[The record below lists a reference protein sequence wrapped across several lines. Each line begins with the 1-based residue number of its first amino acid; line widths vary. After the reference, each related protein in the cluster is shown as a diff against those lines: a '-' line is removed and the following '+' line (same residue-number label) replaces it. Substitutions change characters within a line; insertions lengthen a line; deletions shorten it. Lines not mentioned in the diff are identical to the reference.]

1 MPDIYEQVRNLAR
14 GFCWMRP
21 VDYSKFNMLQTCV
34 NVTEAGSVLVVHEYP
49 LLYYDGET
57 VWRNDSWPTSVA
69 YGYRGTKRQRRV
81 RDQRNINI
89 CTVIKRC
96 LPMHWSAKFPENS
109 MTFRASARQA
119 PIHMPRLFASSN
131 SGYPKLTAVELPLN
145 IDLAHY
151 NRLCYAPTNRK
162 HACLP
167 SSASEGYLLGLTWR
181 TMTSEGLVRR
191 QVPSCPWDLPLH
203 RNRSPKESPK

>member
-1 MPDIYEQVRNLAR
+1 
-14 GFCWMRP
+14 MRP

-69 YGYRGTKRQRRV
+69 HGYCGTKRQRRV
-81 RDQRNINI
+81 REQRNINI

-109 MTFRASARQA
+109 MTFRAAARQA

-145 IDLAHY
+145 IDMAHY

-167 SSASEGYLLGLTWR
+167 SPASEKYLLGLMWR
-181 TMTSEGLVRR
+181 TMTPEGLVRR